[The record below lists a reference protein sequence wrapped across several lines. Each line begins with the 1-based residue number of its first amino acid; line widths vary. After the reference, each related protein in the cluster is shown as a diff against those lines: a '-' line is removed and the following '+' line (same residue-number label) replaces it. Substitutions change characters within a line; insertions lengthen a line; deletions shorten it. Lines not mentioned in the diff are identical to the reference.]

1 MTLVEDLDASH
12 IPFKKR
18 DPDRKRMILEL
29 FSEGQLG
36 ASAIARIGGTESSVR
51 QVRDA
56 DKKKKAAQDGLGNRW
71 YESITDKNLEEL
83 IDAARTES
91 VTEILNWNTEIADT
105 VTVRDIT
112 QEELVLHTYPHTMYK
127 SDTKKERA

>member
-1 MTLVEDLDASH
+1 M
-12 IPFKKR
+12 
-18 DPDRKRMILEL
+18 
-29 FSEGQLG
+29 
-36 ASAIARIGGTESSVR
+36 
-51 QVRDA
+51 DA
-56 DKKKKAAQDGLGNRW
+56 DKKKKAAQEGSGNRW

-127 SDTKKERA
+127 SDTKKERS

>member
-18 DPDRKRMILEL
+18 DPDRKRKILEL

-36 ASAIARIGGTESSVR
+36 ASAIAMIVGGTESTVC
-51 QVRDA
+51 QVLDA
-56 DKKKKAAQDGLGNRW
+56 DKKKKAAQEGSGNWW

-83 IDAARTES
+83 IDAAR
-91 VTEILNWNTEIADT
+91 TEILNWNTEIADT

-127 SDTKKERA
+127 SDTKKERS

>member
-1 MTLVEDLDASH
+1 MHH
-12 IPFKKR
+12 IFHSKKR
-18 DPDRKRMILEL
+18 DPDRKRKILEL

-36 ASAIARIGGTESSVR
+36 ASAIARIVGGTESTVC
-51 QVRDA
+51 QVLDA
-56 DKKKKAAQDGLGNRW
+56 DKKKKAAQEGSGNRW

-127 SDTKKERA
+127 SDTKKERS

>member
-71 YESITDKNLEEL
+71 YESITDKNLDEL
-83 IDAARTES
+83 IDAARTE
-91 VTEILNWNTEIADT
+91 IPYWNTEITDT
-105 VTVRDIT
+105 VTVRGIT

-127 SDTKKERA
+127 SNTKKERA